1 VESTSLRNVRLR
13 IAYDGTDYVGWQ
25 VQPNGTSV
33 QAVLL
38 EAIRRLTGEQ
48 ATLFAAGRTDSGV
61 HALGQVANFRTNST
75 IPADQIRRGLQNYLP
90 DDVVVRHVDE
100 VPEDFHATYDAIRKR
115 YRYVIR
121 NTRVKDPFTRR
132 FAWHFWGDLD
142 VAAMQSAADVLLGT
156 HDFRCFES
164 QWPNKATSVRTI
176 EEVVVRRCA
185 EWDVWD
191 EGRGSRVEGKSDG
204 ADSASS
210 PGPWTLDPRPYVTFD
225 IVADGFLYNMVRA
238 IMGTLIKVGR
248 GTWNAD
254 DVRRIV
260 EQGDRGQAGETAPP
274 QGLFL
279 VKVDYG
285 EGERG
290 ARAPCSVEDA

>member
-1 VESTSLRNVRLR
+1 VKSTASEPTFAQPTIGTPDPSRNVRLL

-48 ATLFAAGRTDSGV
+48 ATLYAAGRTDSGV
-61 HALGQVANFRTNST
+61 HALGQVANFKTRST
-75 IPADQIRRGLQNYLP
+75 IPCEPMRRGLQNFLP
-90 DDVVVRHVDE
+90 DDVVIRHVDE
-100 VPEDFHATYDAIRKR
+100 VPANFHATYDAIRKR

-121 NTRVKDPFTRR
+121 NTRVRDPFTRR
-132 FAWHFWGDLD
+132 HAWHFWGDLD
-142 VAAMQSAADVLLGT
+142 VPAMNAAAAVLVGT

-176 EEVVVRRCA
+176 EEAVVRRCA
-185 EWDVWD
+185 GWEVWD
-191 EGRGSRVEGKSDG
+191 EGRGTRDEGYQAG
-204 ADSASS
+204 ASAS
-210 PGPWTLDPRPYVTFD
+210 PPRPSSLDSRPFVTFD
-225 IVADGFLYNMVRA
+225 VVADGFLYNMVRA

-260 EQGDRGQAGETAPP
+260 AAGDRSRAGETAPP

-279 VKVDYG
+279 VH
-285 EGERG
+285 
-290 ARAPCSVEDA
+290 VEYA